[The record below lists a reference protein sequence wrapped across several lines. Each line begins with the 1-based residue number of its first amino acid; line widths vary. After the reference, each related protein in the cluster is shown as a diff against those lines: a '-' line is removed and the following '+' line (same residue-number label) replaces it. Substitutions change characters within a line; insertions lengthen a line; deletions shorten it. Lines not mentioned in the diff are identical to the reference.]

1 MQSKILNQRYEL
13 EEKIG
18 DGGMATVYRGRDVRL
33 NRVVA
38 IKILHPHHASDLNF
52 LQRFSHEA
60 QAAAN
65 LRHPSIVDIY
75 DVGQEERQHFIVMEF
90 VDGSDLKSMILRYK
104 QLPVQQVLQI
114 TSAIADGL
122 DAAHQ
127 LGMVHRDVKPQNIMV
142 SHDGTAKITDFGIAK
157 SGLSTA
163 QTETGVTFGTADYIS
178 PEQAR
183 GQPAT
188 AQSDIYALAVTIYEA
203 LTGQLPFMGDSAVAV
218 ALQHVGSKP
227 PPIRR
232 HNPSVSP
239 ALEQLIMRALAK
251 NPSERPATAK
261 EFGQLLR
268 AQEETEVRDTA
279 PRPVRTPN
287 GNGRSAT
294 SISAGMRNLPPKRS
308 TITSPLP
315 SRAGREF
322 GGFLLLLLLL
332 TLALGVFYLFA
343 IGSFNGLI
351 APNATRNTAP
361 TATQPLNDATPTAI
375 ISFSSASVP
384 DLRNRNEADA
394 IAILTSAGLTAVADE
409 AKYSNDIPKGL
420 IMSQNPSAGDAAPA
434 DKTVHYIT
442 SLGKMTPH
450 VPAQVVDLNAN
461 EVRQQLEGM
470 NLRVILIEE
479 YNATIEINH
488 VIRTDPAP
496 DSALQ
501 AGDTVRIY
509 ASLGANRRV
518 PNVVNIS
525 EIDALKLLQSAGITT
540 TNVVYQGCDTLG
552 TLCDTVAAGQVAS
565 TEPTIGSLVPD
576 GTTIVVTVRQP

>member
-18 DGGMATVYRGRDVRL
+18 DGGMATVYRGRDTRL

-38 IKILHPHHASDLNF
+38 IKILHPHHAGDLNF

-75 DVGQEERQHFIVMEF
+75 DVGQEERQHFIVMEY

-114 TSAIADGL
+114 TSAIADGI

-142 SHDGTAKITDFGIAK
+142 GIDGNAKITDFGIAK

-188 AQSDIYALAVTIYEA
+188 AQSDIYALAVTIYES
-203 LTGQLPFMGDSAVAV
+203 LTGQLPFIGDSAIAV

-232 HNPSVSP
+232 HNPNVSP
-239 ALEQLIMRALAK
+239 ALENLIMCALAK
-251 NPSERPATAK
+251 NPIERPVTAK
-261 EFGQLLR
+261 EFGRLLR
-268 AQEETEVRDTA
+268 AHEETDIQKPIIRPPVLLPRGIKTTA
-279 PRPVRTPN
+279 GAVQLT
-287 GNGRSAT
+287 
-294 SISAGMRNLPPKRS
+294 PKRS

-315 SRAGREF
+315 SRAGQEF

-332 TLALGVFYLFA
+332 TLALGIFYLFA
-343 IGSFNGLI
+343 IGSFNNLV
-351 APNATRNTAP
+351 APNTSRITAP
-361 TATQPLNDATPTAI
+361 DTTQTIEATPTAI
-375 ISFSSASVP
+375 IGFLDARVP
-384 DLRNRNEADA
+384 DLRNLNEDA
-394 IAILTSAGLTAVADE
+394 VLVTLAGAGLTAVADA
-409 AKYSNDIPKGL
+409 AKYSNDVPKGL
-420 IMSQNPSAGDAAPA
+420 ILSQNPMAGDPVPA
-434 DKTVHYIT
+434 DNSVHYIL
-442 SLGKMTPH
+442 SLGKIAPQ
-450 VPAQVVDLNAN
+450 VPAKVIDVNAN
-461 EVRQQLEGM
+461 DVRQQLEAM

-479 YNATIEINH
+479 YSATIASNQ

-496 DSALQ
+496 ESVLQ

-509 ASLGANRRV
+509 TSLGANRRI
-518 PNVVNIS
+518 PNVVNVS
-525 EIDALKLLQSAGITT
+525 EVDALKLLQSAGIVT

-552 TLCDTVAAGQVAS
+552 ILCDTLAAGQVAS
-565 TEPTIGSLVPD
+565 TEPTSGSLVSD
-576 GTTIVVTVRQP
+576 GTLVVITVRQP

>member
-13 EEKIG
+13 AEKIG

-38 IKILHPHHASDLNF
+38 IKILHPHHATDLNF

-142 SHDGTAKITDFGIAK
+142 AHDGTAKITDFGIAK

-203 LTGQLPFMGDSAVAV
+203 LTGQLPFTGDSAVAV

-232 HNPSVSP
+232 HNPSVST

-268 AQEETEVRDTA
+268 AQEETEVRDTS
-279 PRPVRTPN
+279 PRPVRSN
-287 GNGRSAT
+287 GNNSRSVT

-322 GGFLLLLLLL
+322 GGFLILLLLL
-332 TLALGVFYLFA
+332 TLALGLFYLFA

-351 APNATRNTAP
+351 APNDNRNTAP
-361 TATQPLNDATPTAI
+361 NASQAIIATPTAI
-375 ISFSSASVP
+375 IAFSSASVP
-384 DLRNRNEADA
+384 DLRNLNENDVVTTLAN
-394 IAILTSAGLTAVADE
+394 AGLTPVADPP
-409 AKYSNDIPKGL
+409 KYSNDVPKGL
-420 IMSQNPSAGDAAPA
+420 IMSQNPTAGDPAPA
-434 DKTVHYIT
+434 DKTVHYIL
-442 SLGKMTPH
+442 SLGKLAPH
-450 VPAQVVDLNAN
+450 VPAQVVGLNAN
-461 EVRQQLEGM
+461 DVRQQLEGM

-496 DSALQ
+496 DSTLQ

>member
-13 EEKIG
+13 AEKIG

-38 IKILHPHHASDLNF
+38 IKILHPHHATDLNF

-142 SHDGTAKITDFGIAK
+142 AHDGTAKITDFGIAK

-203 LTGQLPFMGDSAVAV
+203 LTGQLPFTGDSAVAV

-232 HNPSVSP
+232 HNPGVST

-279 PRPVRTPN
+279 PRPVRTN
-287 GNGRSAT
+287 GNNSRSVT

-322 GGFLLLLLLL
+322 GGFLILLLLL
-332 TLALGVFYLFA
+332 TLALGLFYLFA

-351 APNATRNTAP
+351 APNDNRNTAP
-361 TATQPLNDATPTAI
+361 NATQAIIATPTAI
-375 ISFSSASVP
+375 IAFSSASVP
-384 DLRNRNEADA
+384 DLRNLNENDVVTT
-394 IAILTSAGLTAVADE
+394 LVNAGLTPVADP
-409 AKYSNDIPKGL
+409 AKYSNDVPKGL
-420 IMSQNPSAGDAAPA
+420 IMSQNPTAGDPAPA
-434 DKTVHYIT
+434 DKTVHYIL
-442 SLGKMTPH
+442 SLGKLAPH
-450 VPAQVVDLNAN
+450 VPAQVVGLNAN
-461 EVRQQLEGM
+461 EVRQQLEVM
-470 NLRVILIEE
+470 NLRVILTEE
-479 YNATIEINH
+479 LKSYIVLPPLGYDDTTPPSKLRTNESVTI
-488 VIRTDPAP
+488 
-496 DSALQ
+496 DS
-501 AGDTVRIY
+501 
-509 ASLGANRRV
+509 
-518 PNVVNIS
+518 
-525 EIDALKLLQSAGITT
+525 
-540 TNVVYQGCDTLG
+540 
-552 TLCDTVAAGQVAS
+552 
-565 TEPTIGSLVPD
+565 
-576 GTTIVVTVRQP
+576 

>member
-13 EEKIG
+13 AEKIG

-38 IKILHPHHASDLNF
+38 IKILHPHHATDLNF

-142 SHDGTAKITDFGIAK
+142 AHDGTAKITDFGIAK

-203 LTGQLPFMGDSAVAV
+203 LTGQLPFTGDSAVAV

-232 HNPSVSP
+232 HNPGVST

-279 PRPVRTPN
+279 PRPVRTN
-287 GNGRSAT
+287 GNNSRSVT

-322 GGFLLLLLLL
+322 GGFLILLLLL
-332 TLALGVFYLFA
+332 TLALGLFYLFA

-351 APNATRNTAP
+351 SPNTNRNTAPNATQAII
-361 TATQPLNDATPTAI
+361 ATPTAI
-375 ISFSSASVP
+375 IAFSSSSVP
-384 DLRNRNEADA
+384 DLRNLNENDVVTT
-394 IAILTSAGLTAVADE
+394 LVNAGLTPVADP
-409 AKYSNDIPKGL
+409 AKYSNDVPKGL
-420 IMSQNPSAGDAAPA
+420 IMSQNPTAGDPAPA
-434 DKTVHYIT
+434 DKTVHYIL
-442 SLGKMTPH
+442 SLGKLAPH
-450 VPAQVVDLNAN
+450 VPAQVVGLNAN
-461 EVRQQLEGM
+461 EVRQQLEVM

-479 YNATIEINH
+479 YNTTVPNNN

-496 DSALQ
+496 DSLLQ
-501 AGDTVRIY
+501 AGDTVRVY

-518 PNVVNIS
+518 PNIVNIP
-525 EIDALKLLQSAGITT
+525 EVDALKLLQSAGITT
-540 TNVVYQGCDTLG
+540 TNVIYQGCDNLG
-552 TLCDTVAAGQVAS
+552 TLCDTVAAGQVAR
-565 TEPTIGSLVPD
+565 TEPAIGSLIAD
-576 GTTIVVTVRQP
+576 GTTIVITIRQP

>member
-18 DGGMATVYRGRDVRL
+18 DGGMATVYRGRDTRL

-38 IKILHPHHASDLNF
+38 IKILHPHHAGDLNF

-75 DVGQEERQHFIVMEF
+75 DVGQEERQHFIVMEY

-114 TSAIADGL
+114 TSAIADGI

-142 SHDGTAKITDFGIAK
+142 GIDGNAKITDFGIAK

-188 AQSDIYALAVTIYEA
+188 AQSDIYALAVTIYES
-203 LTGQLPFMGDSAVAV
+203 LTGQLPFIGDSAIAV

-232 HNPSVSP
+232 HNPNVSP
-239 ALEQLIMRALAK
+239 ALENLIMCALAK
-251 NPSERPATAK
+251 NPIERPVTAK
-261 EFGQLLR
+261 EFGRLLR
-268 AQEETEVRDTA
+268 AHEETDIQKPIIRPPVLLPRGIKTTA
-279 PRPVRTPN
+279 GAVQLT
-287 GNGRSAT
+287 
-294 SISAGMRNLPPKRS
+294 PKRS

-315 SRAGREF
+315 SRAGQEF

-332 TLALGVFYLFA
+332 TLALGIFYLFA
-343 IGSFNGLI
+343 IGSFNNLV
-351 APNATRNTAP
+351 APNTSRITAP
-361 TATQPLNDATPTAI
+361 DTTQTIEATPTAI
-375 ISFSSASVP
+375 IGFLDARVP
-384 DLRNRNEADA
+384 DLRNLNEDA
-394 IAILTSAGLTAVADE
+394 VLVTLAGAGLTAVADA
-409 AKYSNDIPKGL
+409 AKYSNDVPKGL
-420 IMSQNPSAGDAAPA
+420 ILSQNPMAGDPVPA
-434 DKTVHYIT
+434 DNSVHYIL
-442 SLGKMTPH
+442 SLGKIAPQ
-450 VPAQVVDLNAN
+450 VPAKVIDVNAN
-461 EVRQQLEGM
+461 DVRQQLEAM

-479 YNATIEINH
+479 YSATIASNQ

-496 DSALQ
+496 ESVLQ

-509 ASLGANRRV
+509 TSLGANRRI
-518 PNVVNIS
+518 PNVVNVS
-525 EIDALKLLQSAGITT
+525 EVDALKLLQSVGIVT

-552 TLCDTVAAGQVAS
+552 ILCDTLAAGQVAS
-565 TEPTIGSLVPD
+565 TEPTSGSLVSD
-576 GTTIVVTVRQP
+576 GTLVVITVRQP